1 MPLDPLQ
8 VALTDGEKIEVLK
21 RFQQQYKEELVEIE
35 TKLADHLR
43 AHAEADFLV
52 QYLGEQPEVLKLK
65 ETQDEAAK
73 LEQRRQHLGA
83 LIDRLDQVVPKQADV
98 ALKAPA
104 QMRRF

>member
-21 RFQQQYKEELVEIE
+21 RFQQQYKEELEEVEA
-35 TKLADHLR
+35 KLADLLR
-43 AHAEADFLV
+43 SHAEADFLV

-83 LIDRLDQVVPKQADV
+83 LLDRLEQVVPKQADV

-104 QMRRF
+104 QMRRY